1 MKLLNILFILLST
14 TYGLINISN
23 VKINIHNTLLSSNK
37 IIFKNDDNNK
47 VSYKNKSKNLL
58 KLIRYKNILPTFLLS
73 LTGGLLINPTKILS
87 CGFFISV
94 VNTIL
99 IMSSS
104 MVINDIFDINID
116 KINNYDRPLVNGDIT
131 IKEAVIFLCILLGL
145 TEYLSIYF
153 LSANLQ
159 NIIHYAMIFI
169 TIYTPI
175 LKRIPFIKNIS
186 CAFLVSFSIF
196 FSGLSTGNIKLNKNY
211 YLFLITINLIFFGS
225 LYNELLLD
233 MRDYEGDKENKIYTI
248 PVLFG
253 NKKSWNI
260 VNIILNTSII
270 LNTCALTYLL
280 NFYYGVILLFI
291 FIPIKNEL
299 YTIKKCNYYKNIII
313 SSINNTTKPLYFL
326 LLYMIILSF
335 I

>member
-1 MKLLNILFILLST
+1 MKLLNILFIFLST
-14 TYGLINISN
+14 TYGLINLSN
-23 VKINIHNTLLSSNK
+23 VKINIHNTLLSSK
-37 IIFKNDDNNK
+37 KMIFKKDDNNK
-47 VSYKNKSKNLL
+47 ISYNNKCKNLL

-87 CGFFISV
+87 CVFLISV
-94 VNTIL
+94 INTIL

-116 KINNYDRPLVNGDIT
+116 KINNNDRPLINGDIT
-131 IKEAVIFLCILLGL
+131 IKESVIFLCILLGL
-145 TEYLSIYF
+145 TEYLSIHF
-153 LSANLQ
+153 LSTNLQ
-159 NIIHYAMIFI
+159 NIIHYSMIFI
-169 TIYTPI
+169 TIYTPV

-211 YLFLITINLIFFGS
+211 YLFLITISLIFFGS

-233 MRDYEGDKENKIYTI
+233 MRDYEGDKKNKIYTI

-253 NKKSWNI
+253 NKISWNI
-260 VNIILNTSII
+260 VNVILNTSII
-270 LNTCALTYLL
+270 LNTSALIYLL
-280 NFYYGVILLFI
+280 NFYFGVILLFI

-299 YTIKKCNYYKNIII
+299 YTIKKYNYYKNIII
-313 SSINNTTKPLYFL
+313 SSINNTTEPLYFL